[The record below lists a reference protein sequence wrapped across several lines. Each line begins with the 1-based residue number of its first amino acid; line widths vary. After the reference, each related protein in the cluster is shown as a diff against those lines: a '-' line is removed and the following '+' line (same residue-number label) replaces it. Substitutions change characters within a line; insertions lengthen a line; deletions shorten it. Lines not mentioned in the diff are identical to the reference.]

1 MDTTT
6 AQTALITGGTAGR
19 GLALTR
25 ALGAAGW
32 TGVAAGRRPERAEA
46 LPDGVRFLAG
56 DITDPDHRAE
66 LVATVAD
73 LGRLDL
79 LVNNAST
86 LGPLPMGLLAEA
98 SAADL
103 EEVLRTN
110 VVAPFALTGE
120 LLPHLRA
127 ADGAILSISS
137 DVVLQHYETWG
148 LYAASKAALDHLTL
162 TYGAEA
168 GLTAWAVDP
177 GDMRTDMHQDAFP
190 GEDISDRPDPET
202 VVPHLIHLVES
213 RPGTGRYTAKELS

>member
-1 MDTTT
+1 MNTN
-6 AQTALITGGTAGR
+6 APRTALVTGGTAGL

-25 ALGAAGW
+25 GLTSAGW
-32 TGVAAGRRPERAEA
+32 TVVTDGRHPERAEA

-66 LVATVAD
+66 LVATVTD

-86 LGPLPMGLLAEA
+86 LGPLPMGLLAGA
-98 SAADL
+98 SADDL

-110 VVAPFALTGE
+110 VVAPFALVGD

-162 TYGAEA
+162 TYGEET

-177 GDMRTDMHQDAFP
+177 GDMRTAMHQNAFP